1 MKIILLIKKN
11 NLYWN
16 RLGEAIHSDRAAQ
29 LDDTIIFDNQVS
41 VVGGMSD
48 ESFSSDFLTT
58 LIINVSNL
66 TAKKKQINKIS

>member
-1 MKIILLIKKN
+1 MKIVLLIKKN

-58 LIINVSNL
+58 LIVNVSHL
-66 TAKKKQINKIS
+66 KAKKEAN